1 MKPLKLTLSAFGPYA
16 KTTTIDFTKLCENGI
31 FLITGDTGAGKT
43 TIFDAISF
51 AFYGEGSGGRERRA
65 SKSFRSDY
73 AARDTDTYVEL
84 IFQHR
89 QHTYRLKRN
98 PPYLRQSRRGDD
110 LVEQKA
116 AAELTELDTGECWT
130 GTDEVKAK
138 AQELIGLSQDQFAQ
152 TVLIAHG
159 DFL

>member
-84 IFQHR
+84 VFQHR

-110 LVEQKA
+110 RVEQTA
-116 AAELTELDTGECWT
+116 NAELTELDTGECWT
-130 GTDEVKAK
+130 GTDEV
-138 AQELIGLSQDQFAQ
+138 
-152 TVLIAHG
+152 
-159 DFL
+159 